1 MTFVSWLI
9 IYHMMYI
16 MLYAR
21 KLKCVAFHCTVN
33 ISFDVLDSFLLW
45 VDKISYFIVTL
56 SRLLG
61 YNLHCW
67 VTTCNITICRN
78 LLAITL
84 IKFQSC
90 VLGKLNKPSFV
101 PHVFSIRPPADELH

>member
-61 YNLHCW
+61 YNLQYYNLQEFLGY
-67 VTTCNITICRN
+67 NINQI
-78 LLAITL
+78 
-84 IKFQSC
+84 S
-90 VLGKLNKPSFV
+90 
-101 PHVFSIRPPADELH
+101 ELCARAN